1 MGERRKLS
9 FFFEPIFI
17 SSIALAVHFDEPLES
32 KISSLP
38 MVILH
43 GYEILVKNTGLTF
56 GKCWWLFI
64 GGLLLFILKIDIN
77 NLFNAGLDDWLRFIF
92 IYYLVIGIKRYG
104 LSYYT
109 FDMRLRSY
117 ELDSGGCHRLVVI
130 PQFRKCFTYALVL
143 RILVRVKWTHLL

>member
-56 GKCWWLFI
+56 GKCW
-64 GGLLLFILKIDIN
+64 
-77 NLFNAGLDDWLRFIF
+77 
-92 IYYLVIGIKRYG
+92 
-104 LSYYT
+104 
-109 FDMRLRSY
+109 
-117 ELDSGGCHRLVVI
+117 
-130 PQFRKCFTYALVL
+130 
-143 RILVRVKWTHLL
+143 